1 MSSTANRIVKN
12 TGFLYA
18 KMAINVFISL
28 YTTRL
33 ILNALGASDYGI
45 YNVVGGVIAM
55 LSFLNAAMAS
65 ATQRYLNYSEGE
77 GDIRKKT
84 VIFNNSVVLHLGI
97 ALLVIALFLILKPLF
112 FNHMININPSRIGAA
127 TWVYYFMIAS
137 TAFTVMTVPY
147 DAILNSHENM
157 LYYAIVG
164 LIQSLLNLTAAFII
178 TKYLGDRLILY
189 GLFMALI
196 SILVLIIMRVYCK
209 KHYQECVFS
218 PKIYCDKKSLVEQ
231 GRFAGWNLFGTSASV
246 ISAYGSNLV
255 LNNFFGTILN
265 AAYGVCGQLD
275 GQMKALSSNLLK
287 AVNPIIT
294 KSEGAKNSEMMYKAA
309 FSASKLSVLLYA
321 LITVPFFIDCPY
333 ILKIW
338 LKNVPPYTII
348 FCQLVVVRGLI
359 EQLTLPLGTVINAHG
374 EIRGINLAT
383 SLAYYFSIL
392 ALFLCY
398 KIDCPPQAILW
409 LAISVATFLSVY
421 KIMFCKKYCGMNVSL
436 FSRDVL
442 LRIIG
447 VISVTAAIDLIIE
460 YSLPES
466 LYRLCILCAVSFI
479 TFIISFYYIGLSQTE
494 KGTIKKLTSNILKR
508 FTT

>member
-55 LSFLNAAMAS
+55 LGFLNSAMAS

-77 GDIRKKT
+77 GDLQKKT
-84 VIFNNSVVLHLGI
+84 VIFNNSVVLHFGI
-97 ALLVIALFLILKPLF
+97 ALLIIILFLLLKTVF
-112 FNHMININPSRIGAA
+112 FNHMLNINPSRIGAA
-127 TWVYYFMIAS
+127 SWVYFFMIIS

-164 LIQSLLNLTAAFII
+164 LIQSVLNLVAALII
-178 TKYLGDRLILY
+178 TAYFGDRLVLY
-189 GLFMALI
+189 GLFMAFI
-196 SILVLIIMRVYCK
+196 AVIVMVIMRVYCK
-209 KHYQECVFS
+209 KHYPECVFS
-218 PKIYCDKKSLVEQ
+218 PKKYLDKKSLIEQ
-231 GRFAGWNLFGTSASV
+231 SKFAGWNLFGSSASI
-246 ISAYGSNLV
+246 ISSYGSNLV

-275 GQMKALSSNLLK
+275 GQMKALSNNLLK
-287 AVNPIIT
+287 AVNPVIT
-294 KSEGAKNSEMMYKAA
+294 KSEGAKDRSMMYKAA

-321 LITVPFFIDCPY
+321 LITIPFFIDCPY

-338 LKNVPPYTII
+338 LKNIPLYTIT
-348 FCQLVVVRGLI
+348 FCQLVVFRGLI

-374 EIRGINLAT
+374 KIRGINLTT
-383 SLAYYFSIL
+383 SLTYYFSIF
-392 ALFLCY
+392 ALFICY
-398 KIDCPPQAILW
+398 KINCPPQAILW
-409 LAISVATFLSVY
+409 IAIIVASFLSIY
-421 KIMFCKKYCGMNVSL
+421 KILFCKKYCGMEISL
-436 FSRDVL
+436 FVRDVL
-442 LRIIG
+442 VRIIG
-447 VISVTAAIDLIIE
+447 VIAITSIIDVIIE
-460 YSLPES
+460 VSLPQS
-466 LYRLCILCAVSFI
+466 FYRLCILCVASFI
-479 TFIISFYYIGLSQTE
+479 AFVISFYYVGLTHAE
-494 KGTIKKLTSNILKR
+494 KNTVNGILTNIRSR
-508 FTT
+508 FRE